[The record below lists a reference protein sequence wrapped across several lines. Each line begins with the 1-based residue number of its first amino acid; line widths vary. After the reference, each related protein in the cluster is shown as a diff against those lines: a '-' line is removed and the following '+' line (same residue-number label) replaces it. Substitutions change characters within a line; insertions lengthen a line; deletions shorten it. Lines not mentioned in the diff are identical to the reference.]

1 MGRAMGFIGLLV
13 VMAAGMYIYSR
24 QATAVSPDG
33 SAQAGPRATIDLV
46 GVKNDLLSIAKAE
59 RSHFALDGKYIS
71 LDELISSGELSMATP
86 GRGPYRYS
94 TETTSSGFR
103 AIATNGGPPTPGLP
117 QTISVDETMAVKM
130 E

>member
-13 VMAAGMYIYSR
+13 VVAAGMYIYSR

-33 SAQAGPRATIDLV
+33 SAQAGPRGTIDLA
-46 GVKNDLLSIAKAE
+46 GVKTDLLSIANAE

-71 LDELISSGELSMATP
+71 LDELISSGELKMTNP
-86 GRGPYRYS
+86 GRGPYHYS

-117 QTISVDETMAVKM
+117 QIISVDETMAVKM